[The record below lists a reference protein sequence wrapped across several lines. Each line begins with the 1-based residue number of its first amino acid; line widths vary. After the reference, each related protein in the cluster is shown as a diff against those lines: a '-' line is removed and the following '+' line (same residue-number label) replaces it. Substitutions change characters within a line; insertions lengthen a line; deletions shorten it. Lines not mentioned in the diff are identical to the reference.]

1 MLQWARQRNHVLP
14 FTVAAGGTWI
24 ALTIAPQLHWSM
36 AVVVLFATIFLVYL
50 ELLTQWSFR
59 APTKRK
65 PALELT
71 GWKRLDITVEG
82 YRLAHYLKAGEPN
95 KPVAWLCHGWTSG
108 AIRMVDR
115 AKPFVDRGWNVVL
128 WDLPSHGASDRLSKW
143 SAEQTT
149 TLMIQSMNWLAK
161 DRPAWFANGVCYY
174 GHSIGGFIGLRTSR
188 RRSELTSDVNI
199 LGWVFESPMTGYT
212 EIHAETCNLLRIP
225 HRLRP
230 WVLAKT
236 LRHFNAINDAVGG
249 VSSLSDADMP
259 EWGVPRESTLL
270 VQASPDNR
278 LGERHHERLTQIM
291 EKPEHAGLLT
301 AHYLSDLSHSGS
313 HMSPSRDAVL
323 SAWLDECL
331 IHSSS
336 V

>member
-14 FTVAAGGTWI
+14 FTVAAGGTWM
-24 ALTIAPQLHWSM
+24 ALTIAPQLHWSNGRGRCWRPSS
-36 AVVVLFATIFLVYL
+36 
-50 ELLTQWSFR
+50 WSTSNCSHNGR
-59 APTKRK
+59 SERPTKRK

-71 GWKRLDITVEG
+71 GWKPLHITVEG

-115 AKPFVDRGWNVVL
+115 AKPFVERGWNVVL
-128 WDLPSHGASDRLSKW
+128 WDLPSHGASDPLSKW

-161 DRPAWFANGVCYY
+161 DRPAWFANACVLRPQHRRIHRPSDQSAPFGV
-174 GHSIGGFIGLRTSR
+174 
-188 RRSELTSDVNI
+188 ELDVNI
-199 LGWVFESPMTGYT
+199 LGWVFESPMTGYS

-236 LRHFNAINDAVGG
+236 IRHFNAINSAVGG
-249 VSSLSDADMP
+249 ISSLSDADMP
-259 EWGVPRESTLL
+259 AWGVPRESTLL

-291 EKPEHAGLLT
+291 EKPEHVGLLT